1 MLHEL
6 RRLMRET
13 AIYGLSTIV
22 GRLLNVL
29 LVPLYTHAMA
39 PAEYGLVAT
48 VFSYVAFLN
57 MLYSHGMDFAFMRF
71 YKEPEDN
78 EAGRVVFSTALA
90 SLTFWPLVVSLAIQA
105 GAAPLA
111 LAAGVPMA
119 LSDVVRYC
127 AWIMFFD
134 AVALVPF
141 AHLRMRQKAGA
152 FAGIKVV
159 NIALNLALNYVFL
172 IRMGLGVRGVFLASL
187 VTSVV
192 TLAILTPVI
201 WEQFR
206 PRFDGKLYSELLRFA
221 LPIMPAGLASMMVQ
235 VIDRPILKALTSD
248 AVVGVYQANYRLA
261 IFMQLVVNMFD
272 AAWRPFFLQ
281 RAAKPGAPEV
291 YARVL
296 SYFVAGAGFMCLAVS
311 LFVPLIA
318 AFPVGHGRTL
328 IHPSYWGG
336 LSLVPVVAVGY
347 IFNGIYVN
355 MLAPVTIAKRSE
367 RVAYATALGAAVNIG
382 TNLLWIPRWGMLGA
396 AWATLAA
403 YAAMAAALYLMGR
416 SLYPIPYERGRL
428 GLSAA
433 AALAVFCAARLL
445 GLTMQPDR
453 FLARLAALAVFPAA
467 LLAAGFLDADE
478 RAALRRKLLG

>member
-1 MLHEL
+1 MLREL
-6 RRLMRET
+6 KRLFKET

-48 VFSYVAFLN
+48 VFSYIAFFN
-57 MLYSHGMDFAFMRF
+57 MLYNHGMDFAFMRF
-71 YKEPEDN
+71 YKEPEDA

-90 SLTFWPLVVSLAIQA
+90 SLTVWPLLVSVALHLL
-105 GAAPLA
+105 AAPLA
-111 LAAGVPMA
+111 LAAGVPQA
-119 LSDVVRYC
+119 LADVVKYA

-134 AVALVPF
+134 TVALVPF

-172 IRMGLGVRGVFLASL
+172 IRAGMGVRGVFLASL

-192 TLAILTPVI
+192 TLVILAPI
-201 WEQFR
+201 IMEQFR
-206 PRFDGKLYSELLRFA
+206 PRFDGPLYKELLRFA
-221 LPIMPAGLASMMVQ
+221 LPIMPAGVASMMVQ
-235 VIDRPILKALTSD
+235 VIDRPILKALTND
-248 AVVGVYQANYRLA
+248 YTVGIYQANYRLA

-281 RAAKPGAPEV
+281 RAHKPGAAEV
-291 YARVL
+291 FARVL
-296 SYFVAGAGFMCLAVS
+296 SYFTAGAAFLCLAVS
-311 LFVPLIA
+311 LLVPQIVAL
-318 AFPVGHGRTL
+318 PLGHGRTL
-328 IHPSYWGG
+328 IHPDYWGG

-347 IFNGIYVN
+347 IFNGIYIN
-355 MLAPVTIAKRSE
+355 MLAPVTLAKRSE
-367 RVAYATALGAAVNIG
+367 RVAYATALGALVNIG
-382 TNLLWIPRWGMLGA
+382 ANLLWIPRWGMLGA

-416 SLYPIPYERGRL
+416 KLFPIPYERGRL
-428 GLSAA
+428 GLTLGAGLASFAA
-433 AALAVFCAARLL
+433 ARAL
-445 GLTMQPDR
+445 GLTMAADR
-453 FLARLAALAVFPAA
+453 LPARLAVLALFPVA

-478 RAALRRKLLG
+478 RALIRGKLRL